1 MSAAEEASSN
11 NYLRSVREKE
21 IERRKKGKGNLS
33 SRARHFPPCLS
44 VQWRGRTMAVL
55 KQYPIYSGRYL
66 QLARYAKPIV
76 TRGSS
81 LRRSP
86 VDFHSITRFFPL
98 RGTGGEQNYMPAEY
112 RARTTIALV
121 TFDARL
127 VTRCSTQY
135 PFYRGRTSF
144 LGIESIFP
152 IRSCVVTRHRATCKV
167 RRVCVR
173 RVCDA
178 AGCRDR

>member
-1 MSAAEEASSN
+1 M
-11 NYLRSVREKE
+11 V
-21 IERRKKGKGNLS
+21 
-33 SRARHFPPCLS
+33 
-44 VQWRGRTMAVL
+44 VL

-81 LRRSP
+81 LPRSP

-98 RGTGGEQNYMPAEY
+98 RGTAGNRITY
-112 RARTTIALV
+112 RWNIVARNDRPRYIRRSISYALLHTV
-121 TFDARL
+121 SVLSRAD
-127 VTRCSTQY
+127 
-135 PFYRGRTSF
+135 
-144 LGIESIFP
+144 
-152 IRSCVVTRHRATCKV
+152 VVPWNRIDFSHQKLRRYETPGNLQSPPGLCAPRA
-167 RRVCVR
+167 